1 MNNYYK
7 LSFLLF
13 FAVFVFNNTLF
24 SGNNEPDIF
33 KIDSITDMVKLDK
46 YWKYHPG
53 DDTLWAAYDCND
65 SNWDTL
71 STSMD
76 IEELPEGKFTGIA
89 WFRLHFRIDT
99 SLRNKTFALL
109 IDQQGASEIYL
120 NGDLI
125 IGHGTVGSND
135 SVEKVYNP
143 KLIPSLVRFNDSV
156 DYVLSIRYSNL
167 KAKENFDRYKQKEVG
182 FSIGIMNFDESLRK
196 IEIMGFVRSLMIS
209 VLTIFLFIAF
219 FHLLLYLFYRKQSSN
234 VFFFLFMVAISS
246 MWVIALFQLAISG
259 KPDFITI
266 ATFYLNLVF
275 IMSFPLLSIFLYSIF
290 YPKFTKP
297 AWFTIGLI
305 PVFVIL
311 FLLHS
316 TWTTKVL
323 TGFNLLVIID
333 VLRNIVWAIIKK
345 KNGAWII
352 GSGLLLLMSFFV
364 FAFIFSLALGDNLI
378 VSPDSIFGIILIGTF
393 VPGILSLPLSM
404 SIYLARDFAITSKNL
419 EKQLVNVKELSA
431 KTIEQE
437 HEKQRILENQ
447 KEKLEKMVDKRTEEL
462 SREKEKTEELLL
474 NTLPLKVVN
483 ELKENGKS
491 EPESFDNVTVYFS
504 DIVGF
509 TDISSKLDPKTL
521 IGELNTMFTVF
532 DDIMEKH
539 NCERIKTIGDAYLAV
554 SGMPLKNKDHA
565 ENMVNAS
572 IEIKNYLETRN
583 SSSEVKWR
591 IRIGIHTGKVVGG
604 IVGVRKYIYDV
615 FGDTINTA
623 SRMESN
629 SEPMRINISETSY
642 KILKDKYSFVER
654 DAINVKGKGS
664 MKMYFLDV

>member
-1 MNNYYK
+1 MNNNYK
-7 LSFLLF
+7 LLFLLF
-13 FAVFVFNNTLF
+13 FAVFVFNNFLF
-24 SGNNEPDIF
+24 SGNDELGVF

-53 DDTLWAAYDCND
+53 DDTLWATQEFND
-65 SNWDTL
+65 TKWDTL
-71 STSMD
+71 QTTMD
-76 IEELPEGKFTGIA
+76 IEELPEGKFNGIA

-167 KAKENFDRYKQKEVG
+167 KAQENFKRYKQKESG
-182 FSIGIMNFDESLRK
+182 FNIGIMNFDESLHQ
-196 IEIMGFVRSLMIS
+196 IEIMGFVRHLIIS

-219 FHLLLYLFYRKQSSN
+219 FHLLLYLFYRKQRSN
-234 VFFFLFMVAISS
+234 VFFFLFMIAISS
-246 MWVIALFQLAISG
+246 LWIIALFQLNISG
-259 KPDFITI
+259 KPDFMTITL
-266 ATFYLNLVF
+266 FYLNLVF
-275 IMSFPLLSIFLYSIF
+275 VMSFPLLSIFLYSIF
-290 YPKFTKP
+290 YPKFNKLTWLTI
-297 AWFTIGLI
+297 WFI
-305 PVFVIL
+305 PVLAV
-311 FLLHS
+311 LLLMHS
-316 TWTTKVL
+316 AWSNKVL
-323 TGFNLLVIID
+323 MAFNLLIVID
-333 VLRNIVWAIIKK
+333 VFRNIILAIIKK
-345 KNGAWII
+345 KNGSWII
-352 GSGLLLLMSFFV
+352 GSGLLLLMSFFII
-364 FAFIFSLALGDNLI
+364 AFIISLATRDNL
-378 VSPDSIFGIILIGTF
+378 VASPDSFVGIILIGTF

-404 SIYLARDFAITSKNL
+404 SIYLARDFASTSKNL

-447 KEKLEKMVDKRTEEL
+447 KEKLENMVDKRTEEL

-491 EPESFDNVTVYFS
+491 EPESFDDVTVYFS

-521 IGELNTMFTVF
+521 IDELNIMFTVF

-539 NCERIKTIGDAYLAV
+539 HCERIKTIGDAYLAV
-554 SGMPLKNKDHA
+554 SGMPLKNEDHA
-565 ENMVNAS
+565 KNMMNAS
-572 IEIKNYLETRN
+572 IEIKNYLENRN
-583 SSSEVKWR
+583 NSSEVKWR

-629 SEPMRINISETSY
+629 SEPMRINISETTY
-642 KILKDKYSFVER
+642 NILKDNYSFVER
-654 DAINVKGKGS
+654 EAIKVKGKGS
-664 MKMYFLDV
+664 MKMYFLG